1 MTLRVSIATIVI
13 AGSCAVASAQ
23 APDGAAVYQK
33 TCATCH
39 ANPAADTRAPSRETL
54 GQFSPEAIV
63 TALTTGNMFRQAS
76 GLSDAEK
83 KAVAEF
89 LAGRAFGTAPPLSN
103 VGRCTS
109 PAPPMTDPGKGSNWN
124 GFGGTVTNTRY
135 VPADKGRLTAP
146 LVPQLKLKWAFGYP
160 GVTSARSQPTIVGG
174 RLFVASESGEVFSI
188 NAKSGCTYWAFHA
201 QSGIRSAVSV
211 GAYKGAR
218 GTAPF
223 ALFFTD
229 FEGNAYGVDA
239 NSGKQLWT
247 RKVEDHPL
255 ARATGSPAYY
265 NGRVYVPMAGIG
277 EEAAG
282 ARPTYECC
290 TFRGSVTALDANT
303 GAVVWKTYT
312 IAEEPKK
319 RGLTK
324 EGVQTWGP
332 SGGGIWAAPTID
344 ARRRVLYIATGNGYS
359 DPQQKTTDAV
369 LAMDLDTG
377 MVKWVAQPGMAD
389 VWMMGCQAENPDN
402 PRCPSKQGPD
412 HDFSASPMLAKRT
425 NGSDILVIQS
435 KSGMAYA
442 FDPDK
447 AGALVW
453 QYRTSEGSGLGG
465 QWGGAVDDKNVYF
478 GVNGTLQKTPGGMR
492 AVKIDTGEEIW
503 SKAPADKL
511 CGTAR
516 GCSGAQG
523 AALTAIPGIVFSGS
537 GDGGIRAYASD
548 DGTIVWQF
556 DTNRDFDTVNGVK
569 ARGAAMDGPGAA
581 VVDGMLYINSGYGGL
596 VGRPGNV
603 LLAFGVD

>member
-1 MTLRVSIATIVI
+1 
-13 AGSCAVASAQ
+13 
-23 APDGAAVYQK
+23 
-33 TCATCH
+33 
-39 ANPAADTRAPSRETL
+39 
-54 GQFSPEAIV
+54 
-63 TALTTGNMFRQAS
+63 
-76 GLSDAEK
+76 
-83 KAVAEF
+83 
-89 LAGRAFGTAPPLSN
+89 
-103 VGRCTS
+103 
-109 PAPPMTDPGKGSNWN
+109 
-124 GFGGTVTNTRY
+124 
-135 VPADKGRLTAP
+135 
-146 LVPQLKLKWAFGYP
+146 
-160 GVTSARSQPTIVGG
+160 
-174 RLFVASESGEVFSI
+174 
-188 NAKSGCTYWAFHA
+188 
-201 QSGIRSAVSV
+201 
-211 GAYKGAR
+211 
-218 GTAPF
+218 
-223 ALFFTD
+223 
-229 FEGNAYGVDA
+229 
-239 NSGKQLWT
+239 
-247 RKVEDHPL
+247 
-255 ARATGSPAYY
+255 
-265 NGRVYVPMAGIG
+265 
-277 EEAAG
+277 
-282 ARPTYECC
+282 
-290 TFRGSVTALDANT
+290 
-303 GAVVWKTYT
+303 VWKTYT

-332 SGGGIWAAPTID
+332 AGGGIWAAPTID
-344 ARRRVLYIATGNGYS
+344 ARRRVLYIATGNGYA

-377 MVKWVAQPGMAD
+377 MVKWVAQPGAPD
-389 VWMMGCQAENPDN
+389 VWMMGCQAQNPDN

-425 NGSDILVIQS
+425 NGSDILLIQS

-442 FDPDK
+442 LDPDK
-447 AGALVW
+447 AGAVVW

-465 QWGGAVDDKNVYF
+465 QWGGAVDEKNAYW
-478 GVNGTLQKTPGGMR
+478 GVNGTLSKTPGGMR
-492 AVKIDTGEEIW
+492 AVKIDTGEEVW

-523 AALTAIPGIVFSGS
+523 AALTAVPGIVFSGS